1 MPESAI
7 VRGTNWIAWA
17 VATDFKA
24 LLGTNGSVKKSRE
37 TGMRKFL
44 LGMVGLAALGAAPA
58 FAADLAARPYTKAPT
73 MVAAI
78 YDWSGF
84 YVGFNGG
91 GGWSHA
97 CWTNTATFS
106 GPTVPSVS
114 EGCHDASGG
123 MVGGQA
129 GYRFQSANW
138 VFGVEGQGDWA
149 DLQGSNV
156 SAASVL
162 GFGVVNQTKI
172 DAIGL
177 ITGQVGYA
185 WNNVLWY
192 VKGGA
197 AVTDNK
203 YSSFFTATGVVFNQV
218 SETRWGGAVGTG
230 VEVGFAPNWSVA
242 VEYDHLFMGG
252 NSVTFPASA
261 IAVTRSDNIK
271 QDVDMGTV
279 RVNYRFGGPVVA
291 KY

>member
-1 MPESAI
+1 MSESAI
-7 VRGTNWIAWA
+7 VCGTNWIAWA

-58 FAADLAARPYTKAPT
+58 FAADLAARPYTKAPA

-197 AVTDNK
+197 AVTHSK
-203 YSSFFTATGVVFNQV
+203 FTGFAAGLVIDTTDQA
-218 SETRWGGAVGTG
+218 RWGGAVGTG
-230 VEVGFAPNWSVA
+230 VEVGFSPDWSVG
-242 VEYDHLFMGG
+242 VEYDHLFMGTQSPIFSG
-252 NSVTFPASA
+252 PLGLF
-261 IAVTRSDNIK
+261 TRTDSIN
-271 QDVDMGTV
+271 QDVDMATV
-279 RVNYRFGGPVVA
+279 RVNYRWGGPLVA

>member
-1 MPESAI
+1 MSESAI
-7 VRGTNWIAWA
+7 VCRTNWIAWA

-44 LGMVGLAALGAAPA
+44 LGVVGLAALGTAPA
-58 FAADLAARPYTKAPT
+58 FAADLAPYTKAPA

-149 DLQGSNV
+149 DLQGSNL
-156 SAASVL
+156 SAASASVL

-197 AVTDNK
+197 AVTHSK
-203 YSSFFTATGVVFNQV
+203 FTGFAAGLVIDTTDQA
-218 SETRWGGAVGTG
+218 RWGGAVGTG
-230 VEVGFAPNWSVA
+230 VEVGFSPDWSVG
-242 VEYDHLFMGG
+242 VEYDHLFMGTQSPIFSG
-252 NSVTFPASA
+252 PLGLF
-261 IAVTRSDNIK
+261 TRTDSIK
-271 QDVDMGTV
+271 QDVDMATV
-279 RVNYRFGGPVVA
+279 RVNYRWGGPLVA

>member
-7 VRGTNWIAWA
+7 VRRINWIAWA

-44 LGMVGLAALGAAPA
+44 LGVVGLAALGTAPA
-58 FAADLAARPYTKAPT
+58 FAADLAPYTKAPA

-97 CWTNTATFS
+97 CWTNTAAFS

-197 AVTDNK
+197 AVTHSK
-203 YSSFFTATGVVFNQV
+203 FTGFAAGLVIDTTDQA
-218 SETRWGGAVGTG
+218 RWGGAVGTG
-230 VEVGFAPNWSVA
+230 VEYGFAPNWSVG
-242 VEYDHLFMGG
+242 VEYDHLFMGNRDVTLVS
-252 NSVTFPASA
+252 NSGVSRVDT
-261 IAVTRSDNIK
+261 IR
-271 QDVDMGTV
+271 QDVDMATV
-279 RVNYRFGGPVVA
+279 RVNYRLGGPLLA
-291 KY
+291 KF